1 MRTIK
6 FRGKSQSHTGTAAR
20 SQIAYQEVT
29 EQKNRIMANEQTLS
43 MQGYVTRDSDGRL
56 SLFLNRPV
64 RNIYGFWQS
73 SKWREREHELPE
85 SAFPALTWD
94 DEPIEVEL
102 LIRRKLNTNSD
113 K

>member
-1 MRTIK
+1 MT
-6 FRGKSQSHTGTAAR
+6 
-20 SQIAYQEVT
+20 
-29 EQKNRIMANEQTLS
+29 NEQTLS

-73 SKWREREHELPE
+73 SKFGEREDVLPE
-85 SAFPALTWD
+85 SAFPDLTWD

-102 LIRRKLNTNSD
+102 LIRRKLNTNSNHP
-113 K
+113 

>member
-6 FRGKSQSHTGTAAR
+6 FRGKSQCHTGTAAR

-29 EQKNRIMANEQTLS
+29 EQKNRIMTNEQTLS
-43 MQGYVTRDSDGRL
+43 MQGYVTRDPDGRL
-56 SLFLNRPV
+56 SLFLNRPI
-64 RNIYGFWQS
+64 RNTYEFWQS
-73 SKWREREHELPE
+73 PKIREIEHELPE
-85 SAFPALTWD
+85 SAFPDLTWD
-94 DEPIEVEL
+94 DEPIEVEI